1 MEQEE
6 LMQFVQWLP
15 SKVEEFQN
23 KTPEEIVGKLNELA
37 QTEDGMNTISG
48 LINQFK
54 QEQSAGMFKQGGKL
68 AYLVNKFKDGG
79 SAKNERKENKKVV
92 KEGKKSSKFNRTAY
106 RNMKSA
112 IKDQDLGLSRR
123 EVKAAAMKNIV
134 GDNSK
139 PKVTKTEGSVISQ
152 PLSFGVSMKTGIT
165 PKVNVQTNATP
176 DLSQGNFNQAFAAA
190 RSAGLTNFTWNGKLY
205 GTQLAPT
212 RPAPKKPKLPQ
223 SNLRSRN
230 IPEAEEAGMSAAKG
244 IRPAN
249 MNEELVATNPLYSD
263 YIVASNLGN
272 PNRFD
277 SRYVGP
283 RSMSVNYGNN
293 ATLGSIPVEH
303 RINPRNLGSFF
314 QEGGKTSQRK
324 SDKTR
329 KEFHG
334 VDLFEYG
341 PNKWVHNGAQVARSL
356 KPGVNQTVLPNGVG
370 LRQITRNNITTSELV
385 SPNKQ
390 DTLYIHNGVG
400 GRVDSNID
408 DSGIL
413 GFLGLRRSSP
423 VSNRYKELQSKFGT
437 QKFARGDAFPEIKRD
452 TVVNNVGNLTDRGVI
467 DKEMIITGMIP
478 GTNNQLIDSV
488 RRHVIA
494 PTFENPYLGT
504 QAIPGDTLYYRTSGI
519 YTPSG
524 NALQRVQDNNYQST
538 KEEKEKLNKK

>member
-79 SAKNERKENKKVV
+79 S
-92 KEGKKSSKFNRTAY
+92 
-106 RNMKSA
+106 
-112 IKDQDLGLSRR
+112 
-123 EVKAAAMKNIV
+123 
-134 GDNSK
+134 
-139 PKVTKTEGSVISQ
+139 
-152 PLSFGVSMKTGIT
+152 
-165 PKVNVQTNATP
+165 
-176 DLSQGNFNQAFAAA
+176 
-190 RSAGLTNFTWNGKLY
+190 
-205 GTQLAPT
+205 
-212 RPAPKKPKLPQ
+212 
-223 SNLRSRN
+223 
-230 IPEAEEAGMSAAKG
+230 
-244 IRPAN
+244 
-249 MNEELVATNPLYSD
+249 TNPSYSD

-303 RINPRNLGSFF
+303 RINPRNLSSFF
-314 QEGGKTSQRK
+314 QEGGKTLQRK
-324 SDKTR
+324 SDKAR

-390 DTLYIHNGVG
+390 DTLYIHNGIG

-423 VSNRYKELQSKFGT
+423 VSNRYKELQSKFGA
-437 QKFARGDAFPEIKRD
+437 QKFAEGKIIPKIKRD

-467 DKEMIITGMIP
+467 DREMIIAGTIP
-478 GTNNQLIDSV
+478 GTNNQLIDSI

-504 QAIPGDTLYYRTSGI
+504 QTMPGDTLYYRTSGV

-524 NALQRVQDNNYQST
+524 NALQRVQDNNYKPT

>member
-1 MEQEE
+1 
-6 LMQFVQWLP
+6 MQFVQWLP

-23 KTPEEIVGKLNELA
+23 KTPEKIVGKLNELA

-212 RPAPKKPKLPQ
+212 
-223 SNLRSRN
+223 
-230 IPEAEEAGMSAAKG
+230 
-244 IRPAN
+244 RPAN

-524 NALQRVQDNNYQST
+524 NALQRVQDNNYQPT

>member
-123 EVKAAAMKNIV
+123 EVKAAAMKN
-134 GDNSK
+134 
-139 PKVTKTEGSVISQ
+139 
-152 PLSFGVSMKTGIT
+152 
-165 PKVNVQTNATP
+165 
-176 DLSQGNFNQAFAAA
+176 
-190 RSAGLTNFTWNGKLY
+190 
-205 GTQLAPT
+205 
-212 RPAPKKPKLPQ
+212 
-223 SNLRSRN
+223 
-230 IPEAEEAGMSAAKG
+230 
-244 IRPAN
+244 
-249 MNEELVATNPLYSD
+249 
-263 YIVASNLGN
+263 
-272 PNRFD
+272 
-277 SRYVGP
+277 
-283 RSMSVNYGNN
+283 
-293 ATLGSIPVEH
+293 
-303 RINPRNLGSFF
+303 
-314 QEGGKTSQRK
+314 
-324 SDKTR
+324 
-329 KEFHG
+329 
-334 VDLFEYG
+334 
-341 PNKWVHNGAQVARSL
+341 GAQVARSL

-390 DTLYIHNGVG
+390 DTLYIHNGIG

-423 VSNRYKELQSKFGT
+423 VSNRYKELQSKFGA
-437 QKFARGDAFPEIKRD
+437 QKFAEGKIIPKIKRD

-467 DKEMIITGMIP
+467 DREMIIAGTIP
-478 GTNNQLIDSV
+478 GTNNQLIDSI

-504 QAIPGDTLYYRTSGI
+504 QTMPGDTLYYRTSGV

-524 NALQRVQDNNYQST
+524 NALQRVQDNNYKPT

>member
-79 SAKNERKENKKVV
+79 SAKNERKENKKV
-92 KEGKKSSKFNRTAY
+92 
-106 RNMKSA
+106 
-112 IKDQDLGLSRR
+112 
-123 EVKAAAMKNIV
+123 VKAAAMKNIV

-524 NALQRVQDNNYQST
+524 NALQRVQDNNYQPT

>member
-1 MEQEE
+1 
-6 LMQFVQWLP
+6 MQFVQWLP

-139 PKVTKTEGSVISQ
+139 PKVTKTEDSIVSQ
-152 PLSFGVSMKTGIT
+152 PLSFGVSMKTGVT
-165 PKVNVQTNATP
+165 PKVNVQTNVTP

-212 RPAPKKPKLPQ
+212 RPAPKKPNLPQ
-223 SNLRSRN
+223 
-230 IPEAEEAGMSAAKG
+230 
-244 IRPAN
+244 
-249 MNEELVATNPLYSD
+249 
-263 YIVASNLGN
+263 SNLGN

-314 QEGGKTSQRK
+314 QEGGKTTTKVKVNPNDSVAVTKALNNRTGDHNVHDVFNTTGLVRDSLIKIGYNPVMVNRIANPIISNAERK
-324 SDKTR
+324 LDEFAPEQYTPRQQNLLKFLHPTGIPYWANGTADTEQAKSNGYKSERIINSDGSIREIVTNPKG
-329 KEFHG
+329 K
-334 VDLFEYG
+334 
-341 PNKWVHNGAQVARSL
+341 RSY
-356 KPGVNQTVLPNGVG
+356 
-370 LRQITRNNITTSELV
+370 RDISA
-385 SPNKQ
+385 
-390 DTLYIHNGVG
+390 D
-400 GRVDSNID
+400 
-408 DSGIL
+408 
-413 GFLGLRRSSP
+413 
-423 VSNRYKELQSKFGT
+423 
-437 QKFARGDAFPEIKRD
+437 KRD
-452 TVVNNVGNLTDRGVI
+452 TTYTNDLSSMSRSNNPKWWKFRDKKVERQEYDKRDKAFNKRFNL
-467 DKEMIITGMIP
+467 K
-478 GTNNQLIDSV
+478 
-488 RRHVIA
+488 
-494 PTFENPYLGT
+494 
-504 QAIPGDTLYYRTSGI
+504 
-519 YTPSG
+519 
-524 NALQRVQDNNYQST
+524 
-538 KEEKEKLNKK
+538 

>member
-1 MEQEE
+1 
-6 LMQFVQWLP
+6 MQFVQWLS

-139 PKVTKTEGSVISQ
+139 PKVTKTEDSIVSQ
-152 PLSFGVSMKTGIT
+152 PLSFGVSMKTGVT
-165 PKVNVQTNATP
+165 PKVNVQTNVTP

-212 RPAPKKPKLPQ
+212 RPAPKKPNLPQ
-223 SNLRSRN
+223 
-230 IPEAEEAGMSAAKG
+230 
-244 IRPAN
+244 
-249 MNEELVATNPLYSD
+249 
-263 YIVASNLGN
+263 SNLGN

-524 NALQRVQDNNYQST
+524 NALQRVQDNNYQPT

>member
-79 SAKNERKENKKVV
+79 
-92 KEGKKSSKFNRTAY
+92 
-106 RNMKSA
+106 
-112 IKDQDLGLSRR
+112 
-123 EVKAAAMKNIV
+123 
-134 GDNSK
+134 
-139 PKVTKTEGSVISQ
+139 
-152 PLSFGVSMKTGIT
+152 
-165 PKVNVQTNATP
+165 
-176 DLSQGNFNQAFAAA
+176 
-190 RSAGLTNFTWNGKLY
+190 
-205 GTQLAPT
+205 
-212 RPAPKKPKLPQ
+212 
-223 SNLRSRN
+223 
-230 IPEAEEAGMSAAKG
+230 
-244 IRPAN
+244 
-249 MNEELVATNPLYSD
+249 
-263 YIVASNLGN
+263 
-272 PNRFD
+272 
-277 SRYVGP
+277 
-283 RSMSVNYGNN
+283 
-293 ATLGSIPVEH
+293 
-303 RINPRNLGSFF
+303 
-314 QEGGKTSQRK
+314 KTSQRK
-324 SDKTR
+324 SDKAR

-356 KPGVNQTVLPNGVG
+356 KPGVNQAVLPNGVG

-423 VSNRYKELQSKFGT
+423 VSNRYKELQSKFGA
-437 QKFARGDAFPEIKRD
+437 QKFAEGGETEEKPRKVTSKKGNAYTVDKADTTKNGMVIRRLVGDLGNGYFNVMEQYQK
-452 TVVNNVGNLTDRGVI
+452 VNNPKDLRYHFF
-467 DKEMIITGMIP
+467 
-478 GTNNQLIDSV
+478 NNVDFDYLSSLRKNPKV
-488 RRHVIA
+488 FG
-494 PTFENPYLGT
+494 PFEL
-504 QAIPGDTLYYRTSGI
+504 ASK
-519 YTPSG
+519 
-524 NALQRVQDNNYQST
+524 QDNGFSPLFIDGYD
-538 KEEKEKLNKK
+538 LNKK

>member
-37 QTEDGMNTISG
+37 QTGDGMNTISG

-165 PKVNVQTNATP
+165 PKVNVQTNVTP

-190 RSAGLTNFTWNGKLY
+190 
-205 GTQLAPT
+205 
-212 RPAPKKPKLPQ
+212 
-223 SNLRSRN
+223 
-230 IPEAEEAGMSAAKG
+230 KG
-244 IRPAN
+244 IRPTN
-249 MNEELVATNPLYSD
+249 MNEELVITNPSYSD

-314 QEGGKTSQRK
+314 QEGGKTPQRK
-324 SDKTR
+324 SDKAR

-390 DTLYIHNGVG
+390 DTLYIHNGIG

-423 VSNRYKELQSKFGT
+423 VSNRYKELQSKFGA
-437 QKFARGDAFPEIKRD
+437 QKFAEGKIIPKIKRD

-467 DKEMIITGMIP
+467 DREMIIAGTIP
-478 GTNNQLIDSV
+478 GTNNQLIDSI

-504 QAIPGDTLYYRTSGI
+504 QTMPGDTLYYRTSGV

-524 NALQRVQDNNYQST
+524 NALQRVQDNNYKPT

>member
-1 MEQEE
+1 
-6 LMQFVQWLP
+6 
-15 SKVEEFQN
+15 
-23 KTPEEIVGKLNELA
+23 
-37 QTEDGMNTISG
+37 
-48 LINQFK
+48 
-54 QEQSAGMFKQGGKL
+54 
-68 AYLVNKFKDGG
+68 
-79 SAKNERKENKKVV
+79 
-92 KEGKKSSKFNRTAY
+92 
-106 RNMKSA
+106 
-112 IKDQDLGLSRR
+112 
-123 EVKAAAMKNIV
+123 
-134 GDNSK
+134 
-139 PKVTKTEGSVISQ
+139 
-152 PLSFGVSMKTGIT
+152 
-165 PKVNVQTNATP
+165 
-176 DLSQGNFNQAFAAA
+176 
-190 RSAGLTNFTWNGKLY
+190 
-205 GTQLAPT
+205 
-212 RPAPKKPKLPQ
+212 
-223 SNLRSRN
+223 
-230 IPEAEEAGMSAAKG
+230 MSAAKG
-244 IRPAN
+244 IRPTN
-249 MNEELVATNPLYSD
+249 MNEELVITNPSYSD

-277 SRYVGP
+277 SRYIGP

-524 NALQRVQDNNYQST
+524 NALQRVQDNNYQPT

>member
-190 RSAGLTNFTWNGKLY
+190 RS
-205 GTQLAPT
+205 
-212 RPAPKKPKLPQ
+212 
-223 SNLRSRN
+223 
-230 IPEAEEAGMSAAKG
+230 
-244 IRPAN
+244 
-249 MNEELVATNPLYSD
+249 
-263 YIVASNLGN
+263 
-272 PNRFD
+272 
-277 SRYVGP
+277 
-283 RSMSVNYGNN
+283 MSVNYGNN

-314 QEGGKTSQRK
+314 QEGGKTTTKVKVNPNDSVAVTKALNNRAGDNNVHDVFNTTGLVRDSLIKIGYNPVMVNRIANPIISNAERK
-324 SDKTR
+324 LDEFSPEQYTPRQQNLLKFLHPTGIPYWANGTADTEQAKSNGYKSERIINSDGSIREIVTNPKG
-329 KEFHG
+329 K
-334 VDLFEYG
+334 
-341 PNKWVHNGAQVARSL
+341 RSY
-356 KPGVNQTVLPNGVG
+356 
-370 LRQITRNNITTSELV
+370 RDISA
-385 SPNKQ
+385 
-390 DTLYIHNGVG
+390 D
-400 GRVDSNID
+400 
-408 DSGIL
+408 
-413 GFLGLRRSSP
+413 
-423 VSNRYKELQSKFGT
+423 
-437 QKFARGDAFPEIKRD
+437 KRD
-452 TVVNNVGNLTDRGVI
+452 TTYTNDLSSMSRSNNPKWWKFRDKKVERQEYDKRDKAFNKRFNL
-467 DKEMIITGMIP
+467 K
-478 GTNNQLIDSV
+478 
-488 RRHVIA
+488 
-494 PTFENPYLGT
+494 
-504 QAIPGDTLYYRTSGI
+504 
-519 YTPSG
+519 
-524 NALQRVQDNNYQST
+524 
-538 KEEKEKLNKK
+538 

>member
-134 GDNSK
+134 GDNS
-139 PKVTKTEGSVISQ
+139 
-152 PLSFGVSMKTGIT
+152 
-165 PKVNVQTNATP
+165 
-176 DLSQGNFNQAFAAA
+176 
-190 RSAGLTNFTWNGKLY
+190 
-205 GTQLAPT
+205 
-212 RPAPKKPKLPQ
+212 
-223 SNLRSRN
+223 
-230 IPEAEEAGMSAAKG
+230 
-244 IRPAN
+244 
-249 MNEELVATNPLYSD
+249 
-263 YIVASNLGN
+263 
-272 PNRFD
+272 

-324 SDKTR
+324 SDKAR

-356 KPGVNQTVLPNGVG
+356 KPGVNQTVLPNSVG

-390 DTLYIHNGVG
+390 DTLYIHNGIG

-423 VSNRYKELQSKFGT
+423 VSNRYKELQSKFGA
-437 QKFARGDAFPEIKRD
+437 QKFAEGKIIPKIKRD

-467 DKEMIITGMIP
+467 DREMIIAGTIP
-478 GTNNQLIDSV
+478 GTNNQLIDSI

-504 QAIPGDTLYYRTSGI
+504 QTMPGDTLYYRTSGV

-524 NALQRVQDNNYQST
+524 NALQRVQDNNYKPT

>member
-1 MEQEE
+1 
-6 LMQFVQWLP
+6 MQFVQWLP

-139 PKVTKTEGSVISQ
+139 PKVTKTEGSIVSQ

-165 PKVNVQTNATP
+165 PKVNVQTNVTP

-190 RSAGLTNFTWNGKLY
+190 RSAGLTSFTWNGKLY

-212 RPAPKKPKLPQ
+212 GPAPKKPKLPQ
-223 SNLRSRN
+223 SNLGSRN
-230 IPEAEEAGMSAAKG
+230 ISGAEEAGMSAAKG
-244 IRPAN
+244 IRPA
-249 MNEELVATNPLYSD
+249 
-263 YIVASNLGN
+263 
-272 PNRFD
+272 NRFD

-524 NALQRVQDNNYQST
+524 NALQRVQDNNYQPT

>member
-54 QEQSAGMFKQGGKL
+54 QEQSAGMFKQGGK
-68 AYLVNKFKDGG
+68 
-79 SAKNERKENKKVV
+79 
-92 KEGKKSSKFNRTAY
+92 
-106 RNMKSA
+106 
-112 IKDQDLGLSRR
+112 
-123 EVKAAAMKNIV
+123 
-134 GDNSK
+134 
-139 PKVTKTEGSVISQ
+139 
-152 PLSFGVSMKTGIT
+152 
-165 PKVNVQTNATP
+165 
-176 DLSQGNFNQAFAAA
+176 
-190 RSAGLTNFTWNGKLY
+190 
-205 GTQLAPT
+205 
-212 RPAPKKPKLPQ
+212 
-223 SNLRSRN
+223 
-230 IPEAEEAGMSAAKG
+230 
-244 IRPAN
+244 
-249 MNEELVATNPLYSD
+249 
-263 YIVASNLGN
+263 
-272 PNRFD
+272 
-277 SRYVGP
+277 
-283 RSMSVNYGNN
+283 
-293 ATLGSIPVEH
+293 
-303 RINPRNLGSFF
+303 
-314 QEGGKTSQRK
+314 TSQRK
-324 SDKTR
+324 SDKAR

-390 DTLYIHNGVG
+390 DTLYIHNGIG

-423 VSNRYKELQSKFGT
+423 VSNRYKELQSKFGA
-437 QKFARGDAFPEIKRD
+437 QKFAEGKIIPKIKRD

-467 DKEMIITGMIP
+467 DREMIIAGTIP
-478 GTNNQLIDSV
+478 GTNNQLIDSI

-504 QAIPGDTLYYRTSGI
+504 QTMPGDTLYYRTSGV

-524 NALQRVQDNNYQST
+524 NALQRVQDNNYKPT

>member
-165 PKVNVQTNATP
+165 PKVNVQTNVTP

-190 RSAGLTNFTWNGKLY
+190 RSAGLTSFTWNGKLY

-223 SNLRSRN
+223 SNL
-230 IPEAEEAGMSAAKG
+230 
-244 IRPAN
+244 
-249 MNEELVATNPLYSD
+249 
-263 YIVASNLGN
+263 
-272 PNRFD
+272 
-277 SRYVGP
+277 
-283 RSMSVNYGNN
+283 
-293 ATLGSIPVEH
+293 
-303 RINPRNLGSFF
+303 GSFF
-314 QEGGKTSQRK
+314 QEGGKTPQRK
-324 SDKTR
+324 SDKAR

-390 DTLYIHNGVG
+390 DTLYIHNGIG

-423 VSNRYKELQSKFGT
+423 VSNRYKELQSKFGA
-437 QKFARGDAFPEIKRD
+437 QKFAEGKIIPKIKRD

-467 DKEMIITGMIP
+467 DREMIIAGTIP
-478 GTNNQLIDSV
+478 GTNNQLIDSI

-504 QAIPGDTLYYRTSGI
+504 QTMPGDTLYYRTSGV

-524 NALQRVQDNNYQST
+524 NALQRVQDNNYKPT

>member
-68 AYLVNKFKDGG
+68 AYLVNKFKNGG

-139 PKVTKTEGSVISQ
+139 PKVTKTEGSIVSQ

-165 PKVNVQTNATP
+165 PKVNVQT
-176 DLSQGNFNQAFAAA
+176 
-190 RSAGLTNFTWNGKLY
+190 R
-205 GTQLAPT
+205 
-212 RPAPKKPKLPQ
+212 
-223 SNLRSRN
+223 
-230 IPEAEEAGMSAAKG
+230 
-244 IRPAN
+244 
-249 MNEELVATNPLYSD
+249 
-263 YIVASNLGN
+263 YI
-272 PNRFD
+272 
-277 SRYVGP
+277 GP

-293 ATLGSIPVEH
+293 ATLGSIPIEH

-324 SDKTR
+324 SDKAR

-390 DTLYIHNGVG
+390 DTLYIHNGIG

-423 VSNRYKELQSKFGT
+423 VSNRYKELQSKFGA
-437 QKFARGDAFPEIKRD
+437 QKFAEGKIIPKIKRD

-467 DKEMIITGMIP
+467 DREMIIAGTIP
-478 GTNNQLIDSV
+478 GTNNQLIDSI

-504 QAIPGDTLYYRTSGI
+504 QTMPGDTLYYRTSGV

-524 NALQRVQDNNYQST
+524 NALQRVQDNNYKPT

>member
-165 PKVNVQTNATP
+165 PKVNVQTNVTP

-190 RSAGLTNFTWNGKLY
+190 
-205 GTQLAPT
+205 
-212 RPAPKKPKLPQ
+212 KKC
-223 SNLRSRN
+223 
-230 IPEAEEAGMSAAKG
+230 
-244 IRPAN
+244 
-249 MNEELVATNPLYSD
+249 
-263 YIVASNLGN
+263 
-272 PNRFD
+272 
-277 SRYVGP
+277 
-283 RSMSVNYGNN
+283 
-293 ATLGSIPVEH
+293 
-303 RINPRNLGSFF
+303 
-314 QEGGKTSQRK
+314 
-324 SDKTR
+324 
-329 KEFHG
+329 
-334 VDLFEYG
+334 
-341 PNKWVHNGAQVARSL
+341 
-356 KPGVNQTVLPNGVG
+356 
-370 LRQITRNNITTSELV
+370 
-385 SPNKQ
+385 
-390 DTLYIHNGVG
+390 
-400 GRVDSNID
+400 
-408 DSGIL
+408 
-413 GFLGLRRSSP
+413 
-423 VSNRYKELQSKFGT
+423 
-437 QKFARGDAFPEIKRD
+437 
-452 TVVNNVGNLTDRGVI
+452 
-467 DKEMIITGMIP
+467 
-478 GTNNQLIDSV
+478 
-488 RRHVIA
+488 
-494 PTFENPYLGT
+494 
-504 QAIPGDTLYYRTSGI
+504 RT
-519 YTPSG
+519 Y
-524 NALQRVQDNNYQST
+524 
-538 KEEKEKLNKK
+538 

>member
-165 PKVNVQTNATP
+165 PKVNVQTNVTP
-176 DLSQGNFNQAFAAA
+176 DLS
-190 RSAGLTNFTWNGKLY
+190 
-205 GTQLAPT
+205 
-212 RPAPKKPKLPQ
+212 
-223 SNLRSRN
+223 
-230 IPEAEEAGMSAAKG
+230 
-244 IRPAN
+244 
-249 MNEELVATNPLYSD
+249 
-263 YIVASNLGN
+263 LGN

-277 SRYVGP
+277 SRYIGP

-293 ATLGSIPVEH
+293 ATLGSIPIEH

-324 SDKTR
+324 SDKAR

-390 DTLYIHNGVG
+390 DTLYIHNGIG

-423 VSNRYKELQSKFGT
+423 VSNRYKELQSKFGA
-437 QKFARGDAFPEIKRD
+437 QKFAEGKIIPKIKRD

-467 DKEMIITGMIP
+467 DREMIIAGTIP
-478 GTNNQLIDSV
+478 GTNNQLIDSI

-504 QAIPGDTLYYRTSGI
+504 QTMPGDTLYYRTSGV

-524 NALQRVQDNNYQST
+524 NALQRVQDNNYKPT

>member
-68 AYLVNKFKDGG
+68 AYLVNKFKNGG

-139 PKVTKTEGSVISQ
+139 PKVTKTEGSIVSQ

-165 PKVNVQTNATP
+165 PKVNVQTNVTP

-190 RSAGLTNFTWNGKLY
+190 
-205 GTQLAPT
+205 
-212 RPAPKKPKLPQ
+212 
-223 SNLRSRN
+223 
-230 IPEAEEAGMSAAKG
+230 KG
-244 IRPAN
+244 IRPTN
-249 MNEELVATNPLYSD
+249 MNEELVITNPSYSD

-324 SDKTR
+324 SDKAR

-334 VDLFEYG
+334 VDLFEYS

-390 DTLYIHNGVG
+390 DTLYIHNGIG

-423 VSNRYKELQSKFGT
+423 VSNRYKELQSKFGA
-437 QKFARGDAFPEIKRD
+437 QKFAEGKIIPKIKRD

-467 DKEMIITGMIP
+467 DREMIIAGTIP
-478 GTNNQLIDSV
+478 GTNNQLIDSI

-504 QAIPGDTLYYRTSGI
+504 QTMPGDTLYYRTSGV

-524 NALQRVQDNNYQST
+524 NALQRVQDNNYKPT

>member
-139 PKVTKTEGSVISQ
+139 PKVTKTEGSIVSQ

-165 PKVNVQTNATP
+165 PKVNVQTNVTP

-190 RSAGLTNFTWNGKLY
+190 
-205 GTQLAPT
+205 
-212 RPAPKKPKLPQ
+212 
-223 SNLRSRN
+223 
-230 IPEAEEAGMSAAKG
+230 KG
-244 IRPAN
+244 IRPTN
-249 MNEELVATNPLYSD
+249 MNEELVITNPSYSD

-324 SDKTR
+324 SDKAR

-334 VDLFEYG
+334 VDLFEYS

-423 VSNRYKELQSKFGT
+423 VSNRYKELQSKFGA
-437 QKFARGDAFPEIKRD
+437 QKFAEGGETEEKPRKVTSKKGNAYTVDKADTTKNGMVIRRLVGDLGNGYFNVMEQYQK
-452 TVVNNVGNLTDRGVI
+452 VNNPKDLRYHFF
-467 DKEMIITGMIP
+467 
-478 GTNNQLIDSV
+478 NNVDFDYLSSLRKNPKV
-488 RRHVIA
+488 FG
-494 PTFENPYLGT
+494 PFEL
-504 QAIPGDTLYYRTSGI
+504 ASK
-519 YTPSG
+519 
-524 NALQRVQDNNYQST
+524 QDNGFSPLFIDGYD
-538 KEEKEKLNKK
+538 LNKK

>member
-1 MEQEE
+1 
-6 LMQFVQWLP
+6 MQFVQWLP

-244 IRPAN
+244 IRP
-249 MNEELVATNPLYSD
+249 
-263 YIVASNLGN
+263 
-272 PNRFD
+272 
-277 SRYVGP
+277 

-314 QEGGKTSQRK
+314 QEGGKTTTKVKVNPNDSVAVTKALNNRAGDNNVHDVFNTTGLVRDSLIKIGYNPVMVNRIANPIISNAERK
-324 SDKTR
+324 LDEFSPEQYTPRQQNLLKFLHPTGIPYWANGTADTEQAKSNGYKSERIINSDGSIREIVTNPKG
-329 KEFHG
+329 K
-334 VDLFEYG
+334 
-341 PNKWVHNGAQVARSL
+341 RSY
-356 KPGVNQTVLPNGVG
+356 
-370 LRQITRNNITTSELV
+370 RDISA
-385 SPNKQ
+385 
-390 DTLYIHNGVG
+390 D
-400 GRVDSNID
+400 
-408 DSGIL
+408 
-413 GFLGLRRSSP
+413 
-423 VSNRYKELQSKFGT
+423 
-437 QKFARGDAFPEIKRD
+437 KRD
-452 TVVNNVGNLTDRGVI
+452 TTYTNDLSSMSRSNNPKWWKFRDKKVERQEYDKRDKAFNKRFNL
-467 DKEMIITGMIP
+467 K
-478 GTNNQLIDSV
+478 
-488 RRHVIA
+488 
-494 PTFENPYLGT
+494 
-504 QAIPGDTLYYRTSGI
+504 
-519 YTPSG
+519 
-524 NALQRVQDNNYQST
+524 
-538 KEEKEKLNKK
+538 

>member
-165 PKVNVQTNATP
+165 PKVNVQTNVTP

-190 RSAGLTNFTWNGKLY
+190 RSAGLTSFTWNGKLY

-244 IRPAN
+244 IRPTN
-249 MNEELVATNPLYSD
+249 MNEELVITNPSYSD
-263 YIVASNLGN
+263 YIVASN
-272 PNRFD
+272 
-277 SRYVGP
+277 
-283 RSMSVNYGNN
+283 
-293 ATLGSIPVEH
+293 
-303 RINPRNLGSFF
+303 F
-314 QEGGKTSQRK
+314 QEGGKTTTKVKVNPNDSVAVTKALNNRTGDHNVHDVFNTTGLVRDSLIKIGYNPVMVNRIANPIISNAERK
-324 SDKTR
+324 LDEFAPEQYTPRQQNLLKFLHPTGIPYWANGTADTEQAKSNGYKSERIINSDGSIREIVTNPKG
-329 KEFHG
+329 K
-334 VDLFEYG
+334 
-341 PNKWVHNGAQVARSL
+341 RSY
-356 KPGVNQTVLPNGVG
+356 
-370 LRQITRNNITTSELV
+370 RDISA
-385 SPNKQ
+385 
-390 DTLYIHNGVG
+390 D
-400 GRVDSNID
+400 
-408 DSGIL
+408 
-413 GFLGLRRSSP
+413 
-423 VSNRYKELQSKFGT
+423 
-437 QKFARGDAFPEIKRD
+437 KRD
-452 TVVNNVGNLTDRGVI
+452 TTYTNDLSSMSRSNNPKWWKFRDKKVERQEYDKRDKAFNKRFNL
-467 DKEMIITGMIP
+467 K
-478 GTNNQLIDSV
+478 
-488 RRHVIA
+488 
-494 PTFENPYLGT
+494 
-504 QAIPGDTLYYRTSGI
+504 
-519 YTPSG
+519 
-524 NALQRVQDNNYQST
+524 
-538 KEEKEKLNKK
+538 

>member
-68 AYLVNKFKDGG
+68 AYLVNKFKNGG

-134 GDNSK
+134 GDNS
-139 PKVTKTEGSVISQ
+139 
-152 PLSFGVSMKTGIT
+152 
-165 PKVNVQTNATP
+165 
-176 DLSQGNFNQAFAAA
+176 
-190 RSAGLTNFTWNGKLY
+190 
-205 GTQLAPT
+205 
-212 RPAPKKPKLPQ
+212 
-223 SNLRSRN
+223 
-230 IPEAEEAGMSAAKG
+230 
-244 IRPAN
+244 
-249 MNEELVATNPLYSD
+249 
-263 YIVASNLGN
+263 NLGN

-277 SRYVGP
+277 SRYIGP

-293 ATLGSIPVEH
+293 ATLGSIPIEH

-324 SDKTR
+324 SDKAR

-390 DTLYIHNGVG
+390 DTLYIHNGIG

-423 VSNRYKELQSKFGT
+423 VSNRYKELQSKFGA
-437 QKFARGDAFPEIKRD
+437 QKFAEGKIIPKIKRD

-467 DKEMIITGMIP
+467 DREMIIAGTIP
-478 GTNNQLIDSV
+478 GTNNQLIDSI

-504 QAIPGDTLYYRTSGI
+504 QTMPGDTLYYRTSGV

-524 NALQRVQDNNYQST
+524 NALQRVQDNNYKPT

>member
-112 IKDQDLGLSRR
+112 IK
-123 EVKAAAMKNIV
+123 
-134 GDNSK
+134 
-139 PKVTKTEGSVISQ
+139 
-152 PLSFGVSMKTGIT
+152 
-165 PKVNVQTNATP
+165 
-176 DLSQGNFNQAFAAA
+176 
-190 RSAGLTNFTWNGKLY
+190 
-205 GTQLAPT
+205 
-212 RPAPKKPKLPQ
+212 
-223 SNLRSRN
+223 
-230 IPEAEEAGMSAAKG
+230 
-244 IRPAN
+244 
-249 MNEELVATNPLYSD
+249 
-263 YIVASNLGN
+263 
-272 PNRFD
+272 
-277 SRYVGP
+277 
-283 RSMSVNYGNN
+283 
-293 ATLGSIPVEH
+293 
-303 RINPRNLGSFF
+303 
-314 QEGGKTSQRK
+314 
-324 SDKTR
+324 
-329 KEFHG
+329 
-334 VDLFEYG
+334 
-341 PNKWVHNGAQVARSL
+341 
-356 KPGVNQTVLPNGVG
+356 VLPNGVG

-390 DTLYIHNGVG
+390 DTLYIHNGIG

-423 VSNRYKELQSKFGT
+423 VSNRYKELQSKFGA
-437 QKFARGDAFPEIKRD
+437 QKFAEGKIIPKIKRD

-467 DKEMIITGMIP
+467 DREMIIAGTIP
-478 GTNNQLIDSV
+478 GTNNQLIDSI

-504 QAIPGDTLYYRTSGI
+504 QTMPGDTLYYRTSGV

-524 NALQRVQDNNYQST
+524 NALQRVQDNNYKPT

>member
-1 MEQEE
+1 MGQEE

-15 SKVEEFQN
+15 SKIKEFQN

-79 SAKNERKENKKVV
+79 S
-92 KEGKKSSKFNRTAY
+92 T
-106 RNMKSA
+106 
-112 IKDQDLGLSRR
+112 
-123 EVKAAAMKNIV
+123 
-134 GDNSK
+134 
-139 PKVTKTEGSVISQ
+139 
-152 PLSFGVSMKTGIT
+152 
-165 PKVNVQTNATP
+165 
-176 DLSQGNFNQAFAAA
+176 
-190 RSAGLTNFTWNGKLY
+190 
-205 GTQLAPT
+205 
-212 RPAPKKPKLPQ
+212 
-223 SNLRSRN
+223 
-230 IPEAEEAGMSAAKG
+230 
-244 IRPAN
+244 
-249 MNEELVATNPLYSD
+249 NEE
-263 YIVASNLGN
+263 NL
-272 PNRFD
+272 
-277 SRYVGP
+277 
-283 RSMSVNYGNN
+283 
-293 ATLGSIPVEH
+293 
-303 RINPRNLGSFF
+303 
-314 QEGGKTSQRK
+314 QRK
-324 SDKTR
+324 SDKAR

-390 DTLYIHNGVG
+390 DTLYIHNGIG

-423 VSNRYKELQSKFGT
+423 VSNRYKELQSKFGA
-437 QKFARGDAFPEIKRD
+437 QKFAEGKIIPKIKRD

-467 DKEMIITGMIP
+467 DREMIIAGTIP
-478 GTNNQLIDSV
+478 GTNNQLIDSI

-504 QAIPGDTLYYRTSGI
+504 QTMPGDTLYYRTSGV

-524 NALQRVQDNNYQST
+524 NALQRVQDNNYKPT

>member
-165 PKVNVQTNATP
+165 PKVNVQTNVTP

-190 RSAGLTNFTWNGKLY
+190 
-205 GTQLAPT
+205 
-212 RPAPKKPKLPQ
+212 
-223 SNLRSRN
+223 
-230 IPEAEEAGMSAAKG
+230 KG
-244 IRPAN
+244 IRPTN
-249 MNEELVATNPLYSD
+249 MNEELVITNPSYSD

-314 QEGGKTSQRK
+314 QEGGKTPQRK
-324 SDKTR
+324 SDKAR

-390 DTLYIHNGVG
+390 DTLYIHNGIG

-423 VSNRYKELQSKFGT
+423 VSNRYKELQSKFGA
-437 QKFARGDAFPEIKRD
+437 QKFAEGKIIPKIKRD

-467 DKEMIITGMIP
+467 DREMIIAGTIP
-478 GTNNQLIDSV
+478 GTNNQLIDSI

-504 QAIPGDTLYYRTSGI
+504 QTMPGDTLYYRTSGV

-524 NALQRVQDNNYQST
+524 NALQRVQDNNYKPT

>member
-1 MEQEE
+1 
-6 LMQFVQWLP
+6 MQFVQWLP

-123 EVKAAAMKNIV
+123 EVKAAAMKN
-134 GDNSK
+134 
-139 PKVTKTEGSVISQ
+139 
-152 PLSFGVSMKTGIT
+152 
-165 PKVNVQTNATP
+165 
-176 DLSQGNFNQAFAAA
+176 
-190 RSAGLTNFTWNGKLY
+190 
-205 GTQLAPT
+205 
-212 RPAPKKPKLPQ
+212 
-223 SNLRSRN
+223 
-230 IPEAEEAGMSAAKG
+230 
-244 IRPAN
+244 
-249 MNEELVATNPLYSD
+249 VATNPLYSD

-293 ATLGSIPVEH
+293 ATLGSIPIEH

-324 SDKTR
+324 SDKAR

-390 DTLYIHNGVG
+390 DTLYIHNGIG

-423 VSNRYKELQSKFGT
+423 VSNRYKELQSKFGA
-437 QKFARGDAFPEIKRD
+437 QKFAEGKIIPKIKRD

-467 DKEMIITGMIP
+467 DREMIIAGTIP
-478 GTNNQLIDSV
+478 GTNNQLIDSI

-504 QAIPGDTLYYRTSGI
+504 QTMPGDTLYYRTSGV

-524 NALQRVQDNNYQST
+524 NALQRVQDNNYKPT

>member
-1 MEQEE
+1 
-6 LMQFVQWLP
+6 MQFVQWLP

-139 PKVTKTEGSVISQ
+139 
-152 PLSFGVSMKTGIT
+152 

-504 QAIPGDTLYYRTSGI
+504 QAILGDTLYYRTSGI

-524 NALQRVQDNNYQST
+524 NALQRVQDNNYQPT

>member
-92 KEGKKSSKFNRTAY
+92 KEGKKSSKLNRTAY

-139 PKVTKTEGSVISQ
+139 P
-152 PLSFGVSMKTGIT
+152 
-165 PKVNVQTNATP
+165 
-176 DLSQGNFNQAFAAA
+176 
-190 RSAGLTNFTWNGKLY
+190 
-205 GTQLAPT
+205 
-212 RPAPKKPKLPQ
+212 
-223 SNLRSRN
+223 
-230 IPEAEEAGMSAAKG
+230 
-244 IRPAN
+244 
-249 MNEELVATNPLYSD
+249 
-263 YIVASNLGN
+263 
-272 PNRFD
+272 
-277 SRYVGP
+277 YVGP

-524 NALQRVQDNNYQST
+524 NALQRVQDNNYQPT

>member
-92 KEGKKSSKFNRTAY
+92 KEGKKSSKFNRTVY

-139 PKVTKTEGSVISQ
+139 PKVTKTEGSIVSQ

-165 PKVNVQTNATP
+165 PKVNVQTNVTP

-190 RSAGLTNFTWNGKLY
+190 
-205 GTQLAPT
+205 
-212 RPAPKKPKLPQ
+212 
-223 SNLRSRN
+223 
-230 IPEAEEAGMSAAKG
+230 KG
-244 IRPAN
+244 IRPTN
-249 MNEELVATNPLYSD
+249 MNEELVITNPSYSD

-314 QEGGKTSQRK
+314 QEGGKTTTKVKVNPNDSVAVTKALNNRTGDHNVHDVFNTTGLVRDSLIKIGYNPVMVNRIANPIISNAERK
-324 SDKTR
+324 LDEFAPEQYTPRQQNLLKFLHPTGIPYWANGTADTEQAKSNGYKSERIINSDGSIREIVTNPKG
-329 KEFHG
+329 K
-334 VDLFEYG
+334 
-341 PNKWVHNGAQVARSL
+341 RSY
-356 KPGVNQTVLPNGVG
+356 
-370 LRQITRNNITTSELV
+370 RDISA
-385 SPNKQ
+385 
-390 DTLYIHNGVG
+390 D
-400 GRVDSNID
+400 
-408 DSGIL
+408 
-413 GFLGLRRSSP
+413 
-423 VSNRYKELQSKFGT
+423 
-437 QKFARGDAFPEIKRD
+437 KRD
-452 TVVNNVGNLTDRGVI
+452 TTYTNDLSSMSRSNNPKWWKFRDKKVERQEYDKRDKAFNKRFNL
-467 DKEMIITGMIP
+467 K
-478 GTNNQLIDSV
+478 
-488 RRHVIA
+488 
-494 PTFENPYLGT
+494 
-504 QAIPGDTLYYRTSGI
+504 
-519 YTPSG
+519 
-524 NALQRVQDNNYQST
+524 
-538 KEEKEKLNKK
+538 

>member
-92 KEGKKSSKFNRTAY
+92 KEGKKSSKFNRTA
-106 RNMKSA
+106 
-112 IKDQDLGLSRR
+112 
-123 EVKAAAMKNIV
+123 
-134 GDNSK
+134 
-139 PKVTKTEGSVISQ
+139 
-152 PLSFGVSMKTGIT
+152 
-165 PKVNVQTNATP
+165 
-176 DLSQGNFNQAFAAA
+176 
-190 RSAGLTNFTWNGKLY
+190 
-205 GTQLAPT
+205 
-212 RPAPKKPKLPQ
+212 
-223 SNLRSRN
+223 
-230 IPEAEEAGMSAAKG
+230 
-244 IRPAN
+244 
-249 MNEELVATNPLYSD
+249 
-263 YIVASNLGN
+263 LGN

-277 SRYVGP
+277 SRYIGP

-293 ATLGSIPVEH
+293 ATLGSIPIEH

-324 SDKTR
+324 SDKAR

-390 DTLYIHNGVG
+390 DTLYIHNGIG

-423 VSNRYKELQSKFGT
+423 VSNRYKELQSKFGA
-437 QKFARGDAFPEIKRD
+437 QKFAEGKIIPKIKRD

-524 NALQRVQDNNYQST
+524 NALQRVQDNNYQPT

>member
-1 MEQEE
+1 
-6 LMQFVQWLP
+6 MQFVQWLP

-139 PKVTKTEGSVISQ
+139 PKVTKTEDSIVSQ
-152 PLSFGVSMKTGIT
+152 PLSFGVSMKTGVT
-165 PKVNVQTNATP
+165 PKVNVQTNVTP

-212 RPAPKKPKLPQ
+212 RPAPKKPNLPH
-223 SNLRSRN
+223 
-230 IPEAEEAGMSAAKG
+230 
-244 IRPAN
+244 
-249 MNEELVATNPLYSD
+249 
-263 YIVASNLGN
+263 
-272 PNRFD
+272 RFD

-423 VSNRYKELQSKFGT
+423 VSNRYKELQSKFGA
-437 QKFARGDAFPEIKRD
+437 QKFAEGKIIPKIKRD

-467 DKEMIITGMIP
+467 DKEMIITSMIP

-504 QAIPGDTLYYRTSGI
+504 QAIPGDTLYYRTSGV

-524 NALQRVQDNNYQST
+524 NALQRVQDNNYKPT

>member
-165 PKVNVQTNATP
+165 PKVNVQTNVTP

-190 RSAGLTNFTWNGKLY
+190 R
-205 GTQLAPT
+205 
-212 RPAPKKPKLPQ
+212 
-223 SNLRSRN
+223 
-230 IPEAEEAGMSAAKG
+230 
-244 IRPAN
+244 
-249 MNEELVATNPLYSD
+249 
-263 YIVASNLGN
+263 
-272 PNRFD
+272 FD
-277 SRYVGP
+277 SRYIGP

-293 ATLGSIPVEH
+293 ATLGSIPIEH

-324 SDKTR
+324 SDKAR

-390 DTLYIHNGVG
+390 DTLYIHNGIG

-423 VSNRYKELQSKFGT
+423 VSNRYKELQSKFGA
-437 QKFARGDAFPEIKRD
+437 QKFAEGKIIPKIKRD

-467 DKEMIITGMIP
+467 DREMIIAGTIP
-478 GTNNQLIDSV
+478 GTNNQLIDSI

-504 QAIPGDTLYYRTSGI
+504 QTMPGDTLYYRTSGV

-524 NALQRVQDNNYQST
+524 NALQRVQDNNYKPT
-538 KEEKEKLNKK
+538 KAEKEKLNKK

>member
-112 IKDQDLGLSRR
+112 IKDQDL
-123 EVKAAAMKNIV
+123 
-134 GDNSK
+134 
-139 PKVTKTEGSVISQ
+139 
-152 PLSFGVSMKTGIT
+152 
-165 PKVNVQTNATP
+165 
-176 DLSQGNFNQAFAAA
+176 
-190 RSAGLTNFTWNGKLY
+190 
-205 GTQLAPT
+205 
-212 RPAPKKPKLPQ
+212 
-223 SNLRSRN
+223 
-230 IPEAEEAGMSAAKG
+230 
-244 IRPAN
+244 
-249 MNEELVATNPLYSD
+249 TNPSYSD

-314 QEGGKTSQRK
+314 QEGGKTPQRK
-324 SDKTR
+324 SDKAR

-390 DTLYIHNGVG
+390 DTLYIHNGIG

-423 VSNRYKELQSKFGT
+423 VSNRYKELQSKFGA
-437 QKFARGDAFPEIKRD
+437 QKFAEGKIIPKIKRD

-467 DKEMIITGMIP
+467 DREMIIAGTIP
-478 GTNNQLIDSV
+478 GTNNQLIDSI

-504 QAIPGDTLYYRTSGI
+504 QTMPGDTLYYRTSGV

-524 NALQRVQDNNYQST
+524 NALQRVQDNNYKPT